1 MTIGK
6 LNGRPLGLPVTT
18 RSFSL
23 LDMVQREWG
32 SEYRAPDHRI
42 YSFGMGVRHFDSTDI
57 GTTGIYRR
65 PGT

>member
-1 MTIGK
+1 MAIGK
-6 LNGRPLGLPVTT
+6 LNGKPLGLPVTT
-18 RSFSL
+18 QSFSL

-42 YSFGMGVRHFDSTDI
+42 YQFSGQRYFDSTDI